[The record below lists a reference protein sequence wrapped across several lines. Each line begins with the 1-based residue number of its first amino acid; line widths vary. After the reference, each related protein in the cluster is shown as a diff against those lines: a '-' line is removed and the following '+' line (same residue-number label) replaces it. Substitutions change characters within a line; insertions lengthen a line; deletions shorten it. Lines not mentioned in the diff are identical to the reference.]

1 MTNKNPIDFYNYDV
15 AKRNNLVDSAQA
27 SYRLQE
33 NSSKKYNVFEEQK
46 LTNRYEEQ
54 MRRTT
59 PLMSDKFKSDVE
71 LQMLNIIKRDL
82 PVTNN

>member
-1 MTNKNPIDFYNYDV
+1 
-15 AKRNNLVDSAQA
+15 
-27 SYRLQE
+27 
-33 NSSKKYNVFEEQK
+33 
-46 LTNRYEEQ
+46 

-71 LQMLNIIKRDL
+71 LQMLNIIKKDL